1 MKKRMEERSKL
12 FARKKLFSGCLN
24 KFQCHTMQELAM
36 TDEYARF
43 VKRTILHS
51 TSGLHVYTPKQK
63 DGDDNSSASNGTLKM

>member
-1 MKKRMEERSKL
+1 MKKRMEGRSKL

-51 TSGLHVYTPKQK
+51 TFYIWLTCLHSKAE
-63 DGDDNSSASNGTLKM
+63 SWR

>member
-1 MKKRMEERSKL
+1 
-12 FARKKLFSGCLN
+12 
-24 KFQCHTMQELAM
+24 MQELAM

-51 TSGLHVYTPKQK
+51 TSSLHVYTPKQK